1 MSQVKSTYNFVPAPE
16 EHEVF
21 KPTWADHVSHD
32 IPFEDGES
40 GEIELEITAE
50 TPIFIREGI
59 SAKDALK
66 KQENGLPF
74 DFSHYYDQNGNKH
87 FFIPATSLKGLI
99 RSNVEILSLS
109 RMNQVDGSKFFG
121 LRDMNNRQYKTETN
135 QSKLESGW
143 LKKVGSEWHVY
154 PVEHVRIAMNE
165 IERKFNLPNN
175 SISKAENALAKYALV
190 INKNIVN
197 QKLSF
202 KKELIKT
209 AQNRDTNYGKLYSF
223 DENGTFLGDLVLYG
237 SISNKHYDFV
247 FAKESEEKIEI
258 STELISNM
266 DTLEK
271 DSKLWQFHKKSNR
284 IPIFY
289 KKEGGK
295 IKHFGLSK
303 LYRLNN
309 GHYLNELQ
317 PLKDYD
323 LSKKLDLASI
333 MFGHS
338 NDDNKLKGRIY
349 ISNAKHIENKG
360 QGDMEERILSTPN
373 PSYYPFYLKQESNE
387 YSTYINS
394 NSSLKGFKR
403 YPVHT
408 SIKAGD
414 LQKDSMSSKFKPL
427 KAWNKFSF
435 KIRYHN
441 LKPVELGA
449 LYSALTFHNTENTF
463 HTLGGGKPYGFGK
476 ISIKLFSDDSKKINY
491 LYAFESE
498 MEKHFETKI
507 KNGGSWI
514 NSNNV
519 KELIANAKNS
529 NQENLLVYP
538 QLELAGVQSRDQ
550 NEFNNIKKIN
560 EKLNPHSTKVNS
572 LTVYSSKKDFS
583 KFKAE
588 FDRANIEE
596 SSSIKQMAEDL
607 LLKNNFDKAI
617 EKYSEAMKIY
627 DDNSLTPFIKNV
639 NSKKAEKEELDA
651 YKIALNSNEET
662 ILEDFVLMY
671 PISIYKE
678 EISNKIKIMKAV
690 SGIPQNV
697 SNKNNLK
704 QFADNTDNW
713 VKKMKRDGHTIASLG
728 YFDDHLKFL
737 LKNWEIEKNNPKLAK
752 EWISDKTKKRF
763 INWYGEDVTNEI
775 IQKFN

>member
-21 KPTWADHVSHD
+21 KPHWAAQVSHD

-40 GEIELEITAE
+40 GEIEIVITAV

-59 SAKDALK
+59 SAKDAK
-66 KQENGLPF
+66 NKQDEAVEF
-74 DFSHYYDQNGNKH
+74 DFSHYYDSARKKH

-99 RSNVEILSLS
+99 RSNLEILSFS
-109 RMNQVDGSKFFG
+109 RMKQVDGSKFFG

-190 INKNIVN
+190 ENKNIVN

-258 STELISNM
+258 STELISKM

-289 KKEGGK
+289 KTEGGE

-309 GHYLNELQ
+309 GHYLKDLQ
-317 PLKDYD
+317 PLKDYSINNNID
-323 LSKKLDLASI
+323 LSMTI
-333 MFGHS
+333 FGHTD
-338 NDDNKLKGRIY
+338 DDNKLKGRVFFSI
-349 ISNAKHIENKG
+349 AKHIKNSGEG
-360 QGDMEERILSTPN
+360 EEEERILSTPK
-373 PSYYPFYLKQESNE
+373 PSYYPYYLKQKGGEF
-387 YSTYINS
+387 STYINS
-394 NSSLKGFKR
+394 NASLKGFKR
-403 YPVHT
+403 YPVHNT
-408 SIKAGD
+408 IKASD

-427 KAWNKFSF
+427 KEGNKFLF

-441 LKPVELGA
+441 LKPIEIGA
-449 LYSALTFHNTENTF
+449 IYSALTFHNTENTF

-476 ISIKLFSDDSKKINY
+476 ISVQLNSDDSKKNYY
-491 LYAFESE
+491 LYAF
-498 MEKHFETKI
+498 
-507 KNGGSWI
+507 
-514 NSNNV
+514 
-519 KELIANAKNS
+519 
-529 NQENLLVYP
+529 
-538 QLELAGVQSRDQ
+538 
-550 NEFNNIKKIN
+550 
-560 EKLNPHSTKVNS
+560 
-572 LTVYSSKKDFS
+572 
-583 KFKAE
+583 
-588 FDRANIEE
+588 
-596 SSSIKQMAEDL
+596 
-607 LLKNNFDKAI
+607 
-617 EKYSEAMKIY
+617 
-627 DDNSLTPFIKNV
+627 
-639 NSKKAEKEELDA
+639 
-651 YKIALNSNEET
+651 
-662 ILEDFVLMY
+662 
-671 PISIYKE
+671 
-678 EISNKIKIMKAV
+678 
-690 SGIPQNV
+690 
-697 SNKNNLK
+697 
-704 QFADNTDNW
+704 
-713 VKKMKRDGHTIASLG
+713 
-728 YFDDHLKFL
+728 
-737 LKNWEIEKNNPKLAK
+737 
-752 EWISDKTKKRF
+752 
-763 INWYGEDVTNEI
+763 
-775 IQKFN
+775 

>member
-40 GEIELEITAE
+40 GEIEIEIKAE

-74 DFSHYYDQNGNKH
+74 DFSHYFDQNGNKH

-143 LKKVGSEWHVY
+143 LKKVGNEWHVY
-154 PVEHVRIAMNE
+154 PVEHVRIAMND

-190 INKNIVN
+190 ENKNIVN

-258 STELISNM
+258 STELISKM

-271 DSKLWQFHKKSNR
+271 DSKLWLFHKKSNR

-289 KKEGGK
+289 KKEGSK

-323 LSKKLDLASI
+323 LSKKLDLALI

-338 NDDNKLKGRIY
+338 NDDNKLKGRLY

-373 PSYYPFYLKQESNE
+373 PSYYPYYLKQESNE

-427 KAWNKFSF
+427 NAGNKFSF

-498 MEKHFETKI
+498 MEKHFETNI
-507 KNGGSWI
+507 KNGGLWI

-529 NQENLLVYP
+529 NQEKMLVYP
-538 QLELAGVQSRDQ
+538 QLELAGVQTRDQ
-550 NEFNNIKKIN
+550 NEFNNIKKNN
-560 EKLNPHSTKVNS
+560 EKLNPHSTNVNS
-572 LTVYSSKKDFS
+572 LTVYSSKNDFS
-583 KFKAE
+583 KLKAE

-596 SSSIKQMAEDL
+596 SSSIKQIAEEL

-617 EKYSEAMKIY
+617 EKYAEAMKIY
-627 DDNSLTPFIKNV
+627 DDNSITTFIKNV
-639 NSKKAEKEELDA
+639 NSKKSEKEELDA
-651 YKIALNSNEET
+651 YNIVVHSDNTA
-662 ILEDFVLMY
+662 ILTEFINKY
-671 PISIYKE
+671 PFSKYKE
-678 EISNKIKIMKAV
+678 EIAIKLRSKEAILGVPSIIKD
-690 SGIPQNV
+690 
-697 SNKNNLK
+697 KLNLK
-704 QFADNTDNW
+704 QFSNNTDNW
-713 VKKMKRDGHTIASLG
+713 VKKIGKEGETIKSLG
-728 YFDDHLKFL
+728 FEEEHINQLYQIY
-737 LKNWEIEKNNPKLAK
+737 EIEKTNPKLLK
-752 EWISDKTKKRF
+752 EWSKYKRNF
-763 INWYGEDVTNEI
+763 INWYGEEKSDEI
-775 IQKFN
+775 IKKLGL